1 MSLANLADESCVP
14 SRADSMPLAEDAR
27 VELLCLLEDWRV
39 DTHDDVARLVRR
51 FRFANFAEA
60 LAFTNAIGAIAESED
75 HHPVLLTEW
84 GRVEVKLWTHV
95 ISGLHRNDFVMAAKC
110 ERAYAEMRPAER

>member
-14 SRADSMPLAEDAR
+14 SRADSTPLAGDAR
-27 VELLCLLEDWRV
+27 VELLCLLEDWQV
-39 DTHDDVARLVRR
+39 AIQDDVPRLVRR

-75 HHPVLLTEW
+75 HHPALLTEW
-84 GRVEVKLWTHV
+84 GRVEVTLWAHV
-95 ISGLHRNDFVMAAKC
+95 IRGLHRNDFVMAAKC
-110 ERAYAEMRPAER
+110 DRAYAEMRPAER